1 MTDIFDTRFEGK
13 EVELDDGRVVLGDD
27 MNITAKDPTM
37 HKLMLGMG
45 WDLNVFNADALD
57 LDVSLFLLGKDGLT
71 RTDDDFVFYNQPMTC
86 EGGIRHGGDSRTGAG
101 DGDDESIS
109 IDLHLVPFDV
119 MKIVFVLSIYKGLEK
134 NQNMGMVRNSYLR
147 LVNEAN
153 NIELV
158 RYELPAVLEDRTETG
173 MIVGS
178 LNREGPKWHFTPLAD
193 FAENGLKDIAE
204 RFGLIIVQQ

>member
-13 EVELDDGRVVLGDD
+13 QVELDDGRVRLGDD
-27 MNITAKDPTM
+27 INLTAKDPAM
-37 HKLMLGMG
+37 HKLMVGMG

-71 RTDDDFVFYNQPMTC
+71 RTDDDFLFYNQPMTC

-101 DGDDESIS
+101 DGDDESIA
-109 IDLHLVPFDV
+109 IDLHMVPFDV

-153 NIELV
+153 NMELL
-158 RYELPAVLEDRTETG
+158 RYELSTILEDRPETG
-173 MIVGS
+173 VIVGS

-193 FAENGLKDIAE
+193 FAEDGLKDFAE
-204 RFGLIIVQQ
+204 RFGLVIVQQ

>member
-13 EVELDDGRVVLGDD
+13 EIQLDDGRVSLGDD
-27 MNITAKDPTM
+27 INLTAKDPTM
-37 HKLMLGMG
+37 YKLMVGMG

-71 RTDDDFVFYNQPMTC
+71 RSDDDFVFYNQPMTC

-101 DGDDESIS
+101 DGDDESIA
-109 IDLHLVPFDV
+109 IDLHMVPFDV

-153 NIELV
+153 NMELL
-158 RYELPAVLEDRTETG
+158 RYELPAILEDRPETG
-173 MIVGS
+173 VIVGS

-193 FAENGLKDIAE
+193 FAENGLKDFAE
-204 RFGLIIVQQ
+204 RFGMIIVQQ